1 MPKHC
6 DVMVLSRDALTIV
19 LGWLQEIGDNLEASW
34 LRLTRCYMFLDGLKY
49 SDTRNL
55 ERALTA

>member
-19 LGWLQEIGDNLEASW
+19 LGWLQEIRNNPEAFW
-34 LRLTRCYMFLDGLKY
+34 FRLARYYMFLDGLKY
-49 SDTRNL
+49 GDIRNL

>member
-19 LGWLQEIGDNLEASW
+19 LGWLQEIGNNPEASW
-34 LRLTRCYMFLDGLKY
+34 FRLARYYMFLDGLKY
-49 SDTRNL
+49 RDIRNL